1 MQNIA
6 GATDHLRSHQTFP
19 ATKADLVAAC
29 NQLSDFSEED
39 KQEFASKL
47 EDKTYNSAEEVMA
60 DVGLS
65 QPGEAGGG
73 MAPQA

>member
-1 MQNIA
+1 MQNVS
-6 GATDHLRSHQTFP
+6 GAVDHLKTHQTFP

-29 NQLSDFSEED
+29 SQLSDFSDED

-47 EDKTYNSAEEVMA
+47 QDGKTYNSAEDVMA

-65 QPGEAGGG
+65 QPTESGGG
-73 MAPQA
+73 MAG